1 MNWVYNMFLVLD
13 ASQKDIIHIILFDK
27 EKKVDYNQSGKNR
40 ELLQEIVTFL
50 EKEKRKKEDVFG
62 IAVVIGVGSFT
73 STRIAVTVA
82 NSWAFAQ
89 SIPVLGITK
98 EEMYNNESLIS
109 SFKKQSIGKYI
120 TAEYSAEPN
129 IGKKK

>member
-1 MNWVYNMFLVLD
+1 MSWVYNMFLVLD
-13 ASQKDIIHIILFDK
+13 VSQKDIIHIILFDK

-98 EEMYNNESLIS
+98 EEMYNKESLIS
-109 SFKKQSIGKYI
+109 SLKKQSVGKYI

>member
-1 MNWVYNMFLVLD
+1 MSWVYNMFLVFD
-13 ASQKDIIHIILFDK
+13 ASQKDMVHIILFDK
-27 EKKVDYNQSGKNR
+27 EKKVDYNQPGKNR
-40 ELLQEIVTFL
+40 ELLQEVVTFL
-50 EKEKRKKEDVFG
+50 EKEGCKKEEILG
-62 IAVVIGVGSFT
+62 IAVVLGAGSFT

-98 EEMYNNESLIS
+98 EEMYNKESLIS
-109 SFKKQSIGKYI
+109 SFKKQSVGKYI